1 MLALA
6 RSLFYQEHT
15 IERIHE
21 LTQIDLWFLHRMN
34 HIIEIYRKVEYI
46 YKHLKGQKITRELL
60 LEAKQTGFSDAQ
72 IAKCIQKLGEIGA

>member
-15 IERIHE
+15 VEKIHD

-34 HIIEIYRKVEYI
+34 HIIDVYRKLEHVFSS
-46 YKHLKGQKITRELL
+46 RENQPSRDLL
-60 LEAKQTGFSDAQ
+60 LEAKQSGFSDAQ
-72 IAKCIQKLGEIGA
+72 IANVSKKFGEIGR